1 MEDTEK
7 IDFDLEVFGANDFK
21 TPFTTKNIDPMV
33 QEIPYAYFK
42 ASAFIKN
49 EFPDD
54 ETDHFLHIKRCNAE
68 LIDTSGQLLQTQRL
82 LFKGCKENNA
92 FADRNVLRKKRF
104 HLSSKEKC

>member
-33 QEIPYAYFK
+33 EEIPYAYFK

-49 EFPDD
+49 EFCCIICD
-54 ETDHFLHIKRCNAE
+54 FL
-68 LIDTSGQLLQTQRL
+68 
-82 LFKGCKENNA
+82 
-92 FADRNVLRKKRF
+92 
-104 HLSSKEKC
+104 LSSLYIILSSESPDEVQTNSWLPTLNS